1 MWHSLPIEEVLKKLN
16 TSNKGLDDYEA
27 ERRLKI
33 YGENKIRLE
42 KKNFIETIIE
52 YLKNPFLLLFFV
64 ADILSIIFGGITEGS
79 AITLFLILYIISDYL
94 HDKKSEKIIKSL
106 EENIESNVL
115 VIRNGKYKYI
125 KSSKIVPGDII
136 VLKYG
141 QRAPADIRII
151 ESIDL
156 EVDES
161 SLTGESEPVKK
172 YNTIL
177 PKDIPV
183 KERKNMIF
191 QNSYIIKGIAVGVV
205 VETGNNTYYENI
217 YKNIIKQKRNKSLL
231 QEELDKFSYY
241 MIIIISIIVIISF
254 VILLIKNI
262 LNLYQLIIFVIAL
275 AIVVIPEGLP
285 VALVLIYTI
294 SGQKLEKDHIYVKDP
309 NILEDISN
317 IDTVVL
323 DKTGTITYNELII
336 NKFFYNGKLYNV
348 KYYQDRAEI
357 MFNKKIINIDEVKEF
372 LIFLYNSIEDY
383 LTIDIE
389 KNIGDPINL
398 SIYKL
403 TKYLKTS
410 KFLERYSVNYFDPY
424 RKRSSVIVKYNDKK
438 YAIIKGSP
446 SSLLSISKYIIIN
459 NKIFKIDKYREKIEK
474 IEKKY
479 GKKGYK
485 ILAIGIKEIDDNKE
499 LEKDIIF
506 LGLLFIKD
514 KIREGILKYIKELE
528 DLDIKIYIV
537 TGDNKDHTSGIL
549 RLLKLDYKIVDANE
563 IKKLNEDYLYRLLK
577 DYHVIVNADPLDKY
591 RIIKTL
597 KDRGHKVLFVGDGT
611 NDAIALKISN
621 VGVSFYNATDI
632 AKDSA
637 NVILMDKGIDNITKL
652 IMEGKRIIY
661 NLKVY
666 ILVLLS
672 ELLGIFL
679 FISIGFFIYNQIF
692 LQALQLLLL
701 NLTIETINSLYIGSS
716 NVKDKKMLKKM
727 KVKIFDRYTKIEIIR
742 NIIFIGLT
750 SIIVSLATNDNS
762 YIIILFLIATQGILY
777 IHYEKVFSLNITKTK
792 EYYISIFLSTFIASI
807 FLVGYLREIIQF
819 IIPSLIDIAIFA
831 IVSLYFFFI
840 YSIIEKLENIRGI

>member
-42 KKNFIETIIE
+42 KKNFIEIVIE
-52 YLKNPFLLLFFV
+52 YLKNPFLLLFLV

-115 VIRNGKYKYI
+115 VIRNGKYKYV

-191 QNSYIIKGIAVGVV
+191 QNSYIIKGIAIGVV
-205 VETGNNTYYENI
+205 VETGNNTYYGSI
-217 YKNIIKQKRNKSLL
+217 YKNISKQRRDKSLL

-241 MIIIISIIVIISF
+241 MIIIISIIVIVSF

-285 VALVLIYTI
+285 AALVLIYTI
-294 SGQKLEKDHIYVKDP
+294 SSQKLERDHIYIKDP
-309 NILEDISN
+309 NILEDVSN

-323 DKTGTITYNELII
+323 DKTGTITYNELVI
-336 NKFFYNGKLYNV
+336 NKFFYNGKFYNI
-348 KYYQDRAEI
+348 KYYKDKAEI
-357 MFNKKIINIDEVKEF
+357 IYNKKIININDVREF

-389 KNIGDPINL
+389 KNAGDPINL
-398 SIYKL
+398 SIYRL
-403 TKYLKTS
+403 TKYFKIS
-410 KFLERYSVNYFDPY
+410 EFLERYSINYFDPY

-459 NKIFKIDKYREKIEK
+459 NKVFRIDKYKEKIEK
-474 IEKKY
+474 IEKEY
-479 GKKGYK
+479 GKKGYR
-485 ILAIGIKEIDDNKE
+485 ILAIGIKEIEKNE
-499 LEKDIIF
+499 ESEKDITF

-528 DLDIKIYIV
+528 DLGINIYIV
-537 TGDNKDHTSGIL
+537 TGDNKDHTLGIL
-549 RLLKLDYKIVDANE
+549 RLLNLNYKIIDANE
-563 IKKLNEDYLYRLLK
+563 IKKLNENYLYKILR

-591 RIIKTL
+591 RIVKTL
-597 KDRGHKVLFVGDGT
+597 KDKGHRVLFVGDGT

-621 VGVSFYNATDI
+621 VGVSFYNASDI

-666 ILVLLS
+666 ILVMLS

-679 FISIGFFIYNQIF
+679 FILIGFFIYNQIF

-701 NLTIETINSLYIGSS
+701 NLVIETINSLYMGSS
-716 NVKDKKMLKKM
+716 DVKDKKILKKM
-727 KVKIFDRYTKIEIIR
+727 KVKIFDRSTKLEIIR
-742 NIIFIGLT
+742 NMIFIGLT
-750 SIIVSLATNDNS
+750 STIVALATNDNS

-777 IHYEKVFSLNITKTK
+777 IHYEKLFSLNITKTK
-792 EYYISIFLSTFIASI
+792 EYYISIFLSTFITSI
-807 FLVGYLREIIQF
+807 FLIGYLRKIVQF
-819 IIPSLIDIAIFA
+819 IIPSLIDIAVFA

-840 YSIIEKLENIRGI
+840 YSVIERVENVRGI

>member
-1 MWHSLPIEEVLKKLN
+1 MWHSLPIEEVFKKLN
-16 TSNKGLDDYEA
+16 TSNKGLNDYEA

-33 YGENKIRLE
+33 YGENKIKLE
-42 KKNFIETIIE
+42 KKNFIEIVIE
-52 YLKNPFLLLFFV
+52 YLKNPFLLLFIV

-115 VIRNGKYKYI
+115 VIRNGKYIYV

-161 SLTGESEPVKK
+161 SLTGESEPVRK

-177 PKDIPV
+177 PRDIPV

-191 QNSYIIKGIAVGVV
+191 QNSYIIKGIAIGVV
-205 VETGNNTYYENI
+205 VETGNNTYYGSI
-217 YKNIIKQKRNKSLL
+217 YKNISKQRRGKSLL

-285 VALVLIYTI
+285 AALVLVYTI
-294 SGQKLEKDHIYVKDP
+294 SSQKLERDHIYVKDP

-323 DKTGTITYNELII
+323 DKTGTITYNELVI
-336 NKFFYNGKLYNV
+336 NKFFYNGKFYNV
-348 KYYQDRAEI
+348 KYYKDKVEI
-357 MFNKKIINIDEVKEF
+357 MYNKKVINVDEIREF

-389 KNIGDPINL
+389 KNVGDPINL
-398 SIYKL
+398 SIYRL
-403 TKYLKTS
+403 TKYFKIS

-459 NKIFKIDKYREKIEK
+459 NKIFRIDKYREKIEK
-474 IEKKY
+474 VEKEY
-479 GKKGYK
+479 GKRGYR
-485 ILAIGIKEIDDNKE
+485 ILAIGIKEIEENGE
-499 LEKDIIF
+499 PEKDITF

-514 KIREGILKYIKELE
+514 KIRRGVLRYIKELE
-528 DLDIKIYIV
+528 DLGINIYIV
-537 TGDNKDHTSGIL
+537 TGDNKDHTLGIL
-549 RLLKLDYKIVDANE
+549 RLLKLDYKIIDANE
-563 IKKLNEDYLYRLLK
+563 IKKLNENYLYKILRE
-577 DYHVIVNADPLDKY
+577 YHVIVNADPLDKY

-597 KDRGHKVLFVGDGT
+597 KDKGHRVLFVGDGT
-611 NDAIALKISN
+611 NDAIALKVSN
-621 VGVSFYNATDI
+621 VGISFYNATDI

-672 ELLGIFL
+672 EILGIFL

-701 NLTIETINSLYIGSS
+701 NLVIETINSLYIGSS
-716 NVKDKKMLKKM
+716 DVKDKKILKKM
-727 KVKIFDRYTKIEIIR
+727 KVKIFDRSTKLEIIR
-742 NIIFIGLT
+742 NMIFIGLT
-750 SIIVSLATNDNS
+750 STIVSLATNDNS

-807 FLVGYLREIIQF
+807 FLIGYLRKIVQF

-840 YSIIEKLENIRGI
+840 YSIIERVENVRGI